1 VLIHPHLR
9 AAAVVTARHSTA
21 VLLTGTISLVS
32 CAAGP
37 AAWQQFVAPELE
49 QLLVSENDQRW
60 DRVDGSGWSYLRRG
74 SSKDDQIAFDH
85 GAPFS
90 PPEVL
95 KIIFTP
101 DMGRDQEPSVHW
113 MALRNAA
120 EVYAT
125 WWIKLSPNWRASPA
139 GGGKIAFLHAS
150 PDGRGQVY
158 SNVGGSGAPHRINI
172 NTEWA
177 PYGQRFWEPNETST
191 PIRYGRWYRI
201 DWHVRWPAPGSSHGV
216 IRWWVDRALNGQYT
230 DVRFPDGAGFQQFE
244 FAPTLQEPPPD
255 EQYMYIDHTSISVR

>member
-1 VLIHPHLR
+1 MIAR
-9 AAAVVTARHSTA
+9 AARLMKHSTTA
-21 VLLTGTISLVS
+21 WLAGSVSLVS
-32 CAAGP
+32 CAAAP
-37 AAWQQFVAPELE
+37 AAWQEFIAPELA
-49 QLLVSENDQRW
+49 QRLVAENDQRW
-60 DRVDGSGWSYLRRG
+60 DRLDGSSWSYLRRAG
-74 SSKDDQIAFDH
+74 SKDDEIAFDH

-101 DMGRDQEPSVHW
+101 DMGRDTEPGVHW
-113 MALRNAA
+113 IPLPNAA

-125 WWIKLSPNWRASPA
+125 WWIKLSSNWTPGPA
-139 GGGKIAFLHAS
+139 GGGKISFLHVT

-158 SNVGGSGAPHRINI
+158 SNIGGSDAPHRINI

-177 PYGQRFWEPNETST
+177 PYGQKFWEPNEKTT

-201 DWHVRWPAPGSSHGV
+201 DWHVKWPAPGERTGSM
-216 IRWWVDRALNGQYT
+216 RWWVDRALNGEYT

-244 FAPTLQEPPPD
+244 FAPTLQVPPPA
-255 EQYMYIDHTSISVR
+255 EQYMYIDHTSVSVR